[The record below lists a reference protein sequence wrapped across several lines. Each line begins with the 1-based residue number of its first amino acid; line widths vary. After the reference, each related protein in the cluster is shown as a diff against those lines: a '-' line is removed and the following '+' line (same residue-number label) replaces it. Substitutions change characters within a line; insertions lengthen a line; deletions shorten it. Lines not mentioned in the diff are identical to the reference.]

1 MNIQSKISKANALHK
16 SGYNCAQSVVA
27 AFEDE
32 LSIDKDLAMTM
43 SVGFGGGMGR
53 MQEKCG
59 AVTGAF
65 MVLGVFNGKKFK
77 DNVDLKNETY
87 SMIQK
92 FDQKFA
98 SVHQSTNCMELLKW
112 DIKTAEGFQ
121 AARDNGLFESV
132 CDKCIADAIR
142 IVEELVR
149 NK

>member
-1 MNIQSKISKANALHK
+1 MQSKILKASSLHK

-27 AFEDE
+27 AFEEE
-32 LSIDKDLAMTM
+32 LNIDKNLALHV

-65 MVLGVFNGKKFK
+65 MVLGVYNGRKFQ
-77 DNVDLKNETY
+77 DNVTLKNETY
-87 SMIQK
+87 AMIQQFDRK
-92 FDQKFA
+92 FT
-98 SVHQSTNCMELLKW
+98 SIHQSTNCMDLLKW

-121 AARDNGLFESV
+121 SAKDNGLFESV
-132 CDKCIADAIR
+132 CDKCIADAIQ
-142 IVEELVR
+142 IVEELI